1 MNLDFVLIQTQNKVD
16 FSFVVPFGYII
27 EGRFLLNGIAFAE
40 SNAA

>member
-16 FSFVVPFGYII
+16 FSFVVPFGYTI
-27 EGRFLLNGIAFAE
+27 EGGFLLNGIAFVE